1 MNDPHARRPRRGPW
15 SGRCGDP
22 GGTRSWEDGALED
35 IRTDR
40 YAGWEGELGSDILD
54 GRATLASLRERM
66 LGIETEPTRV
76 SGRQEEIE
84 NLVARY
90 VERAR

>member
-1 MNDPHARRPRRGPW
+1 
-15 SGRCGDP
+15 
-22 GGTRSWEDGALED
+22 
-35 IRTDR
+35 
-40 YAGWEGELGSDILD
+40 
-54 GRATLASLRERM
+54 M